1 MPRTYKNPPN
11 TKSAEFIL
19 TLGANEFRGFRGFCI
34 ILDEE
39 TKISTGKQ
47 PKQGGESA

>member
-1 MPRTYKNPPN
+1 MKPYIFSRDFKYCDGEQNLLAIICDGTG
-11 TKSAEFIL
+11 T
-19 TLGANEFRGFRGFCI
+19 CI

-47 PKQGGESA
+47 QKQGGESA

>member
-1 MPRTYKNPPN
+1 MKPYIFSGDWKYRDGEQNPLAIIFDG
-11 TKSAEFIL
+11 T
-19 TLGANEFRGFRGFCI
+19 CI